1 MRARAVTY
9 ASGPRRNSITTFHAY
24 PWAKR
29 NASAQAPA
37 NSASNRLHTEI
48 FFVLGHACELHVE
61 VSMPLGRE
69 FTLRPGESVTI
80 QSTDLRVSFQGVVED
95 SRCPADATCV
105 WAGDAVVAL
114 EVGTASLELRSTTAP
129 EGVVGAYRVRLERV
143 EPNVYR
149 DRKIPPEAYRVVLT
163 VTRS

>member
-61 VSMPLGRE
+61 VSMPPGRE
-69 FTLRPGESVTI
+69 FTSMAATTKRVT
-80 QSTDLRVSFQGVVED
+80 TTR
-95 SRCPADATCV
+95 ATP
-105 WAGDAVVAL
+105 
-114 EVGTASLELRSTTAP
+114 TNSLINACQ
-129 EGVVGAYRVRLERV
+129 
-143 EPNVYR
+143 
-149 DRKIPPEAYRVVLT
+149 
-163 VTRS
+163 

>member
-1 MRARAVTY
+1 MTGSLPYDGAVDPRPLLFLVLGLVSCS
-9 ASGPRRNSITTFHAY
+9 SGP
-24 PWAKR
+24 
-29 NASAQAPA
+29 
-37 NSASNRLHTEI
+37 TEPSEG
-48 FFVLGHACELHVE
+48 V
-61 VSMPLGRE
+61 PLGRE

-143 EPNVYR
+143 EPVVYR